1 MNLVNTLAAAV
12 LAGASQLAA
21 AQAPA
26 ATPAPAPT
34 IASPLSLIVP
44 YPAGGGSDITAR
56 ILAEPIGRELSATV
70 VVENIGGAT
79 GGLAARK
86 MLNAPADGRLF
97 YQGSQNELILP
108 PLTIKSTGYQSS
120 EFQIVHPITTT
131 RLVLVVRK
139 GLPVNTLQELVDL
152 ARARSAS
159 EPLSYGSPGIG
170 SLYHLVPDSMA
181 KLLSVKFNHIP
192 YRGGAPLMQDLLGD
206 RIDFTVMAF
215 STTMLPAVQAG
226 HYRVIANMSRDKP
239 RELAHLPSVSDM
251 PVFKDVDFA
260 SNAAYYV
267 KKGTP
272 EAIRQRLNTA
282 IGNALSS
289 PAVIKALEGD
299 GRRVPPRMSIAE
311 AEGFFQQELAK
322 YRSVVSLTGFQPM
335 D

>member
-1 MNLVNTLAAAV
+1 MRTWKTFVAAL
-12 LAGASQLAA
+12 LAGASQIVA
-21 AQAPA
+21 AQAQPPA
-26 ATPAPAPT
+26 
-34 IASPLSLIVP
+34 IAGPLSLIVP

-56 ILAEPIGRELSATV
+56 IFAEPVGKELNATV

-97 YQGSQNELILP
+97 YQGSQNEVILP
-108 PLTIKSTGYQSS
+108 PLTIKSTSYQSTDF
-120 EFQIVHPITTT
+120 EIVHPITTT

-139 GLPVNTLQELVDL
+139 GLPVNTLQELMDL

-181 KLLSVKFNHIP
+181 KLMSVKFNHIP
-192 YRGGAPLMQDLLGD
+192 YKGGAPLMQDLLGD

-226 HYRVIANMSRDKP
+226 HYRVIANMSKDKP
-239 RELAHLPSVSDM
+239 RDLAHLPSVSDM

-272 EAIRQRLNTA
+272 PAIRQLLNTA
-282 IGNALSS
+282 IGNAVAS

-299 GRRVPPRMSIAE
+299 GRRVPPRMSIAD
-311 AEGFFQQELAK
+311 AESFFQKELAK
-322 YRSVVSLTGFQPM
+322 YRTVVSLTGFQPM